1 MTSLSLIPEHPVDS
15 QSSRGPG
22 TAVPL
27 RPGPGSV
34 QQDEPP
40 APRPPPRRSSQEIA
54 NLESAEAALDAMV
67 VSYHKDRAGRKLYET
82 MLDSWKSDELR
93 LVADRVGTINAKGAN
108 CSKVMRDALRT
119 AIESHAEKNPHLL
132 VNQEDAPI
140 QLNTEVAVAVDSD
153 DDDSVEQKES
163 DRRRVPKPRQ
173 VKEKKKPALSAN
185 VLAAM
190 GRIPSSPRRVGGR
203 RHPSTPASK
212 ALPSPRTQ
220 RGKPASARKLFADKD
235 SSSSSEDSEPSD
247 DEESE
252 FGDEQSYRTDTDSE
266 SDEGA
271 PVPQPRPPSSSR
283 VPKSTQRAQA
293 RVVAALA
300 SHGIID
306 PMAPGFI
313 ANALRTSGGQG
324 SLTHV
329 FTNEVL
335 IESKRNRMEI
345 IALARVIDACRSGE
359 VELAMELAVRRLAGV
374 HTAELTGSWAI
385 CAQYELDRTKQSF
398 VPASLMTAAIKD
410 VLRLE
415 TLTKASER
423 KPKSSSESAKKPR
436 TDHTVTNPPGGAGGQ
451 TKSTRPPRK

>member
-1 MTSLSLIPEHPVDS
+1 VTVKHVVHTRRLRRTHYTTRRSHIKSHHAVPTLTWRRCLSSLSIPSTP
-15 QSSRGPG
+15 SRR
-22 TAVPL
+22 AVPVLRYQL

-34 QQDEPP
+34 QQDDPP

-67 VSYHKDRAGRKLYET
+67 VSYHKDRAGRKLYEA

-93 LVADRVGTINAKGAN
+93 LVADRVGTINGKGAN
-108 CSKVMRDALRT
+108 CSKFMRDALRT
-119 AIESHAEKNPHLL
+119 AIESHAEKNRHLRLL

-173 VKEKKKPALSAN
+173 AKEKKKPALSAN

-190 GRIPSSPRRVGGR
+190 GRIRSAPKSPRRVGGR

-212 ALPSPRTQ
+212 APPTPRAQ
-220 RGKPASARKLFADKD
+220 RGKPASARKLFVDKD

-252 FGDEQSYRTDTDSE
+252 FGDEQSHLTDADSE

-271 PVPQPRPPSSSR
+271 PVPQPRQPSSSR

-335 IESKRNRMEI
+335 IESKRNRM
-345 IALARVIDACRSGE
+345 
-359 VELAMELAVRRLAGV
+359 
-374 HTAELTGSWAI
+374 
-385 CAQYELDRTKQSF
+385 
-398 VPASLMTAAIKD
+398 
-410 VLRLE
+410 
-415 TLTKASER
+415 
-423 KPKSSSESAKKPR
+423 
-436 TDHTVTNPPGGAGGQ
+436 
-451 TKSTRPPRK
+451 

>member
-1 MTSLSLIPEHPVDS
+1 L
-15 QSSRGPG
+15 
-22 TAVPL
+22 
-27 RPGPGSV
+27 
-34 QQDEPP
+34 
-40 APRPPPRRSSQEIA
+40 A
-54 NLESAEAALDAMV
+54 NP
-67 VSYHKDRAGRKLYET
+67 
-82 MLDSWKSDELR
+82 
-93 LVADRVGTINAKGAN
+93 
-108 CSKVMRDALRT
+108 
-119 AIESHAEKNPHLL
+119 KN
-132 VNQEDAPI
+132 
-140 QLNTEVAVAVDSD
+140 
-153 DDDSVEQKES
+153 
-163 DRRRVPKPRQ
+163 
-173 VKEKKKPALSAN
+173 
-185 VLAAM
+185 
-190 GRIPSSPRRVGGR
+190 VGG
-203 RHPSTPASK
+203 
-212 ALPSPRTQ
+212 L
-220 RGKPASARKLFADKD
+220 LFVDKD
-235 SSSSSEDSEPSD
+235 SSSSSEYSEPSD

-300 SHGIID
+300 SHRIID

-335 IESKRNRMEI
+335 IESKHNRMEI

-374 HTAELTGSWAI
+374 HIAELTGSWAI
-385 CAQYELDRTKQSF
+385 CVQYELDRTKQSF

-423 KPKSSSESAKKPR
+423 KPKSSSDSAKKPWPTKIH
-436 TDHTVTNPPGGAGGQ
+436 TDLTVTNPPGGAGGQ
-451 TKSTRPPRK
+451 TKSARPPRK